1 MKIVYLGT
9 PDFAVAPLEEI
20 VKAGYEVVA
29 VVTQPDKPVG
39 RKQILTPSAVKEC
52 ALKLGIKVLQYD
64 KIRLQ
69 GVEDLKNLNPDL
81 MVTCAYGQILSQ
93 EILDIPK
100 LGTIN
105 IHASLLPK
113 LRGSSPIQWSIINGD
128 TKTGITIMMTDIG
141 IDTGDIILQDEV
153 DILPDETGGELFDK
167 LSLLGAS
174 AVVKALDL
182 FKNNKV
188 IRTPQDHSKATHTKM
203 LKKES
208 GKIDFS
214 KHSNDVHNLIRGLNP
229 WPVAYFSING
239 EVIKVYKS
247 QPIADD
253 YGDFGHVFT
262 KGKELVI
269 SCGKGAI
276 KLLEVQRAGS
286 KRMPTSVFLNCFKIE
301 EGIKVD
307 D

>member
-29 VVTQPDKPVG
+29 VITQPDKPVG
-39 RKQILTPSAVKEC
+39 RKQILTPSAVKQC
-52 ALKLGIKVLQYD
+52 ALNLGIKVLQYD
-64 KIRLQ
+64 KIRLE
-69 GVEDLKNLNPDL
+69 GVEDLKELNPDL

-105 IHASLLPK
+105 IHASLLPS

-141 IDTGDIILQDEV
+141 IDTGDIILQEEV
-153 DILPDETGGELFDK
+153 EISPNETGGELFDK
-167 LSLLGAS
+167 LSILGAKS
-174 AVVKALDL
+174 IVKALDL
-182 FKNNKV
+182 FKNNQV
-188 IRTPQDHSKATHTKM
+188 VRTPQNHDLATHTKM

-214 KHSNDVHNLIRGLNP
+214 KSSKDVHNLIRGLNP

-239 EVIKVYKS
+239 EIIKAYKS
-247 QPIADD
+247 QPIFDD
-253 YGDFGHVFT
+253 YGDFGRVFI
-262 KGKELVI
+262 KGKDLII
-269 SCGKGAI
+269 SCGQGAI
-276 KLLEVQRAGS
+276 KLEEVQRAGS
-286 KRMPTSVFLNCFKIE
+286 KRMPTAVFLNGFKIE